1 MKRVNLLIKAILSL
15 VLAVLAVLM
24 AWQELLAADGRRA
37 PQQTASQPGGCRH
50 KMTAHNSAQLSC
62 TIATNE
68 AAFCAYLVAMPRH
81 CFRCRKTFSTLC
93 LAL

>member
-24 AWQELLAADGRRA
+24 AWQELLEADGRRA
-37 PQQTASQPGGCRH
+37 PQQTASQPRGCRH
-50 KMTAHNSAQLSC
+50 KMTDHNGAQLSC

-68 AAFCAYLVAMPRH
+68 AAFFAYLVAMPRH

>member
-50 KMTAHNSAQLSC
+50 KMTAHNGAQLSC

-68 AAFCAYLVAMPRH
+68 AAFFAYLVAMPRH

>member
-37 PQQTASQPGGCRH
+37 PQQAATKSITAWG
-50 KMTAHNSAQLSC
+50 LS
-62 TIATNE
+62 
-68 AAFCAYLVAMPRH
+68 
-81 CFRCRKTFSTLC
+81 S
-93 LAL
+93 